1 MSLVTR
7 KKWLNYFD
15 GRHAEILVWKQDTEM
30 FYRHTLGLLVN
41 MIIHQTQLP
50 IHRCVD
56 NMPTNPPLC
65 GQHANSKTY
74 K

>member
-1 MSLVTR
+1 MPLVTR

-30 FYRHTLGLLVN
+30 LVN

-50 IHRCVD
+50 IHHGVD
-56 NMPTNPPLC
+56 NMNMPTNPPLC
-65 GQHANSKTY
+65 GQHADSKTY